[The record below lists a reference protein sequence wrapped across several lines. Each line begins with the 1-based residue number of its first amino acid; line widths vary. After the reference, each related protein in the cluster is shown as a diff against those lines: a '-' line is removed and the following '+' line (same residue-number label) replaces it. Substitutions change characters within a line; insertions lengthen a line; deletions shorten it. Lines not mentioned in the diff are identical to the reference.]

1 MAGNRVG
8 STWMSLSDQPGCS
21 LREETR
27 TDGQRRHDLHVCAA
41 GPEAAPTR
49 PTETP
54 RPPSPQHLLHLPA
67 AVSFN
72 AEEQHLL

>member
-1 MAGNRVG
+1 MFQ
-8 STWMSLSDQPGCS
+8 SLTDGRKPC
-21 LREETR
+21 LFHLDEPR

-41 GPEAAPTR
+41 GPEAASTR